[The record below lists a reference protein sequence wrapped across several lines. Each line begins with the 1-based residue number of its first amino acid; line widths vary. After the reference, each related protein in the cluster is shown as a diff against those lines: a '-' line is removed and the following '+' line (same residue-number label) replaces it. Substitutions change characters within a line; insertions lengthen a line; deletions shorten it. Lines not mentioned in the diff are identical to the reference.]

1 MRAAGCEELLMS
13 TTYFLGAGFSAAY
26 GLPVMNQFFSFARR
40 SELLTQ
46 QDKQFLGGVQRFAHM
61 GVRLITIARNN
72 MEEILSFLEMAE
84 QAKQI
89 PPALTEMCKQ
99 GEKQCTASEMLRA
112 IIARVYGPLPNRLPD
127 LKTRMVT
134 TFGLNGRD
142 FAAQLGSN
150 APVSGPPVGFQEGT
164 TIITTNYDLSLETSL
179 LGIEERHIRL
189 RPRLIGDWVS
199 AEGHPGGEGDGSCI
213 YDAASPAKLIRLH
226 GAVNWNSPGCNHNN
240 RRYAFRVTS
249 HINPGNNLPWA
260 IDKQFYNPREAPPIM
275 IAPTVLKHQADGPY
289 AEQWREAARALA
301 CAKHVIFIGYSFPES
316 DSYMRYFLGTSLAEN
331 VELDA
336 IHVVDPCADAIVR
349 RLHDGAR
356 YGPHFLDML
365 QPHNRPWQK

>member
-1 MRAAGCEELLMS
+1 MS

-199 AEGHPGGEGDGSCI
+199 AEGHPGGEGDDSCI
-213 YDAASPAKLIRLH
+213 YDAASPAPLLRAFPNLAMEVRPTAAMAGSCVFISRSFAAAVNTATVAVAGGHPAIGAALLLPWSIVRLEH
-226 GAVNWNSPGCNHNN
+226 IEKMGAV
-240 RRYAFRVTS
+240 
-249 HINPGNNLPWA
+249 
-260 IDKQFYNPREAPPIM
+260 
-275 IAPTVLKHQADGPY
+275 
-289 AEQWREAARALA
+289 ARAIMQASDDGVSAWIDDVDGIQL
-301 CAKHVIFIGYSFPES
+301 HV
-316 DSYMRYFLGTSLAEN
+316 LGQGRA
-331 VELDA
+331 
-336 IHVVDPCADAIVR
+336 
-349 RLHDGAR
+349 
-356 YGPHFLDML
+356 
-365 QPHNRPWQK
+365 